1 MKTKKIFSS
10 KVHIFPIYVVLV
22 SLFFILLSYGN
33 VSKAEYI
40 CGLGMTGFW
49 YDQCLPLPPDTGDC
63 SPLDGNTT
71 GCATGWSCS
80 TAPSCLPACDFNL
93 GVTCADPPPAC
104 LSKFD
109 ACGCTCP
116 GPTVGCAA
124 PPGDADGDG
133 DDCDYSLGENMF
145 NCPADCLPAGIPSK
159 LIPDVIDSIIS
170 WLLKIAIAIS
180 VLVLVYGGLYYVFSS
195 GDAQKTE
202 NAKKIVKY
210 ALLGIFVAGISFA
223 IITIIDE
230 VFH

>member
-1 MKTKKIFSS
+1 MDSVKILKMKNLILKKVTLVVSIFVVSS
-10 KVHIFPIYVVLV
+10 LLFV
-22 SLFFILLSYGN
+22 SCAGN
-33 VSKAEYI
+33 VTA
-40 CGLGMTGFW
+40 
-49 YDQCLPLPPDTGDC
+49 QCSGPTAGDC
-63 SPLDGNTT
+63 EYDE
-71 GCATGWSCS
+71 
-80 TAPSCLPACDFNL
+80 
-93 GVTCADPPPAC
+93 
-104 LSKFD
+104 
-109 ACGCTCP
+109 
-116 GPTVGCAA
+116 
-124 PPGDADGDG
+124 
-133 DDCDYSLGENMF
+133 GENMF
-145 NCPADCLPAGIPSK
+145 NCPEDCLPDDVPNK